1 MFFMQ
6 KRKKLIGIFV
16 AILVCAVFFIRL
28 VRPGEPLSATAVGI
42 VDVNGYL
49 NVRTGAGT
57 GFPVLKSGGTNVTLS
72 DGQNVTIIA
81 VSGKW
86 YHIRFKW
93 NSKTLKGYV
102 YSQYVNV
109 QTGSV
114 KTSVSGKTAVTAAV
128 RKKASSSAQILKIN
142 GKNVSL
148 SKDTKINIWSE
159 TVVGKKKWYRISF
172 VNSGKNYYGYILS
185 TQANAI
191 YNKGIPGILKSSKSV
206 SLTKQAGKTAV
217 VKLNGAGVAIPNGKQ
232 LTILSEKTVSGV
244 KYSYVSVRVKK
255 NTIKGYLPANSLLFQ
270 IVKNEKAS
278 VSPTAKPKA
287 TASPK
292 ATQQPKA
299 SASPKATV
307 NPEDLES
314 ASPSASAAP
323 LSQSAFKK
331 QLQKEG
337 FPESYIPDLLKLHEK
352 YPYWQFKAY
361 NTKLSWSTVISKES
375 AVGLNLLSNSKSI
388 DWKSLEDGAYNWKTD
403 KFIPFD
409 GSTWVTASQKAVKYY
424 MDPRNF
430 LDEKSIFQFE
440 SLEYQSDTQTQSGV
454 ENILKNTPMYKT
466 SYTYENSDGK
476 EVSIHYSKT
485 FMKAASSSKVSPYHL
500 ASRVKQ
506 EVVTGASS
514 MSNSVSGNVSGYPG
528 IYNFYNIGAY
538 HSTASGGA
546 IANGLKWASSG
557 TTYQRPWN
565 NRYKSIV
572 GGAQYIG
579 KNYINIGQNTL
590 YLEKFNVTPTSTYN
604 HQYMANIAAPS
615 SEAAKTYAA
624 YGGLDE
630 KMSITFS
637 IPVYK
642 DMPSSACEMPSGGL
656 NPNNYLKTLYVKNY
670 AFSSKFVLGD
680 NGSKTYSVTVPN
692 NVTSIK
698 ICATKVSS
706 SAKLSGTGNKSLSVG
721 TKTFTVKVTS
731 QSGSVRS
738 YKIKV
743 TRKAAVKTAKKV
755 SKNTTVAPKN
765 TETPVKTPSNED
777 KMINAEGND
786 KRNEEKETE

>member
-1 MFFMQ
+1 MQ
-6 KRKKLIGIFV
+6 KRKKIIGI
-16 AILVCAVFFIRL
+16 ILIILMCTVFFVRL
-28 VRPGEPLSATAVGI
+28 VRPGQTLNATAVGI
-42 VDVNGYL
+42 IDVNGYL

-57 GFPVLKSGGTNVTLS
+57 GFPILKSGGTNVTLS
-72 DGQNVTIIA
+72 DGQNVTIIS

-102 YSQYVNV
+102 YSPYVNV

-114 KTSVSGKTAVTAAV
+114 KTSVSGKVSVTAKV
-128 RKKASSSAQILKIN
+128 RKKASSAAEVLKIS
-142 GKNVSL
+142 GKNVIL
-148 SKDTKINIWSE
+148 KKDTKINIWSE
-159 TVVGKKKWYRISF
+159 TIVGKKKWYRISF

-185 TQANAI
+185 TQANAT
-191 YNKGIPGILKSSKSV
+191 YNKGLPGIVKSSKSV
-206 SLTKQAGKTAV
+206 SLTKKAGKSAV

-255 NTIKGYLPANSLLFQ
+255 STIKGYLPSNIVLFQ
-270 IVKNEKAS
+270 IVKNEKET
-278 VSPTAKPKA
+278 VKPKVTQTPKA
-287 TASPK
+287 TASPMVSQTPK
-292 ATQQPKA
+292 TSQSPNTQT
-299 SASPKATV
+299 SASPTAT
-307 NPEDLES
+307 
-314 ASPSASAAP
+314 ASP
-323 LSQSAFKK
+323 LSQAAFKK

-337 FPESYIPDLLKLHEK
+337 FPDSYIPDLLKLHEK
-352 YPYWQFKAY
+352 YPYWQFKPY
-361 NTKLSWSTVISKES
+361 KTNLSWSTVISKES

-403 KFIPFD
+403 KFIPYD

-476 EVSIHYSKT
+476 EVSILYSKT

-538 HSTASGGA
+538 HSTAAGGA

-557 TTYQRPWN
+557 KTYQRPWN

-579 KNYINIGQNTL
+579 KNYINVGQNTL
-590 YLEKFNVTPTSTYN
+590 YLEKFNVTPTSTYD

-615 SEAAKTYAA
+615 SEAAKTYTA
-624 YGGLDE
+624 YGTLD
-630 KMSITFS
+630 KNMSITFS
-637 IPVYK
+637 IPVYN
-642 DMPSSACEMPSGGL
+642 DMPASPCEMPSGGL

-670 AFSSKFVLGD
+670 AFTSKFVLGD
-680 NGSKTYSVTVPN
+680 NGSKTYKVTVPN
-692 NVTSIK
+692 TVTSIK
-698 ICATKVSS
+698 ICASKVSS
-706 SAKLSGTGNKSLSVG
+706 SAKLSGTGNKALAVG

-731 QSGSVRS
+731 QSGSVRK
-738 YKIKV
+738 YKVQV
-743 TRKAAVKTAKKV
+743 TRKAAATKTAKKAD
-755 SKNTTVAPKN
+755 KKKAQTTAKQ
-765 TETPVKTPSNED
+765 TEPPAKEIPEED
-777 KMINAEGND
+777 KMISGEEIDVENEQI
-786 KRNEEKETE
+786 EEKE